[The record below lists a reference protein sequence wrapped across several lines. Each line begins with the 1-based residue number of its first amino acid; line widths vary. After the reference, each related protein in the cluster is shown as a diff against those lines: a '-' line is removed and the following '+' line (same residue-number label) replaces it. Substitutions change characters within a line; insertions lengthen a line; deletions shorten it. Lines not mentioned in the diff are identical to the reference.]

1 MDMMNIFVSAPFD
14 EVYFDLKK
22 MNMLLKKLWDFDAT
36 NKFLLESKM
45 FRLYLE
51 TICKLTVNLM
61 WRLNFTELIYV
72 SDKEIKV

>member
-1 MDMMNIFVSAPFD
+1 MDVMNIFVSAPFD

>member
-61 WRLNFTELIYV
+61 WRLNFTELIHV